1 MEPRWVTEILE
12 SLPRNQKEVQK
23 WHERMKRFVKKRLGG
38 ACRMDLKAEGGSQK
52 DQLLLQQI
60 LEDPL

>member
-1 MEPRWVTEILE
+1 MPVKDLKGAAGVEPRWVTEILE

-23 WHERMKRFVKKRLGG
+23 WRELMKRFVKKRLDG

-52 DQLLLQQI
+52 D
-60 LEDPL
+60 